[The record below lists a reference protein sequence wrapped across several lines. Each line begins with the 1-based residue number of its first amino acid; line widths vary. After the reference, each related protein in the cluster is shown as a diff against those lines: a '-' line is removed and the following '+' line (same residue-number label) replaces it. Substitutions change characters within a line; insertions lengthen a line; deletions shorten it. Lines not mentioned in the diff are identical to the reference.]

1 VRSEHA
7 QKKDRDGCG
16 RADEAERDGEERE
29 LVPPVVAE
37 GDHADRD
44 AERHPAQPRRHEPP
58 RQRRDGEPAGEER
71 QRIGGVPARR
81 DVMVVRQLA
90 DRREDDDRNQAG
102 DRETAQKNR
111 RTPRKSLVRTGTMR
125 TELAEFGASI
135 MRPPPMYIAT
145 WPTTGCS

>member
-1 VRSEHA
+1 M
-7 QKKDRDGCG
+7 
-16 RADEAERDGEERE
+16 
-29 LVPPVVAE
+29 AE